1 MRPFARR
8 RSCLTVPGGSE
19 KMLRKAASLG
29 ADEIVLD
36 LEDGMA
42 PDAKDAARRMV
53 VEALRGGTFAG
64 RLVAVRIN
72 GIGTPWHDADVAA
85 LARLKHDGLSMV
97 LPKAAS
103 GDDIKR
109 VASTTGL
116 EVQALIET
124 AAGLARCQEI
134 AAASPSLVSL
144 IIGYG
149 DLASSLGRS
158 ESAGW
163 DFAQEAVLLVARVN
177 GLQAID
183 GPCFDLNA
191 GSTRLKDEA
200 ALTAA
205 KGFDGKWAIHPSQIE
220 TINVAFTPGEDAVRR
235 ARGIIA
241 ALDAAQGG
249 VAMFGGEMIDEAM
262 RGGSLRALDN
272 VEGTK

>member
-1 MRPFARR
+1 M
-8 RSCLTVPGGSE
+8 
-19 KMLRKAASLG
+19 
-29 ADEIVLD
+29 VLD
-36 LEDGMA
+36 A
-42 PDAKDAARRMV
+42 V
-53 VEALRGGTFAG
+53 QGGAFAG
-64 RLVAVRIN
+64 RRVAVRIN
-72 GIGTPWHDADVAA
+72 GIGTPWHSADVAA
-85 LARLKHDGLSMV
+85 LARLRPQEPSLV
-97 LPKAAS
+97 LPKATSA
-103 GDDIKR
+103 DDIQR
-109 VASTTGL
+109 VVAATGL

-183 GPCFDLNA
+183 GPCFDLTA
-191 GSTRLKDEA
+191 GSTRTRDEA
-200 ALTAA
+200 MATAA
-205 KGFDGKWAIHPSQIE
+205 KGFDGKWAIHPSQIAA
-220 TINVAFTPGEDAVRR
+220 INAAYTPDEESVRR

-249 VAMFGGEMIDEAM
+249 VAVFEGAMVDEAM
-262 RGGSLRALDN
+262 RGGALRVLAKVD
-272 VEGTK
+272 GTK